1 MASLCGIL
9 KSGDIILH
17 IMYNKC
23 LIIIANHL
31 WMHMHIHVLIQ
42 SICMLISYRH
52 CRVRTSVIEAR
63 LIEKS
68 SLNLCWGYFSFIKL
82 ILLTVLR
89 EYGFISIHA
98 C

>member
-31 WMHMHIHVLIQ
+31 WMHMHVHCINSVHLY
-42 SICMLISYRH
+42 MLISYRH
-52 CRVRTSVIEAR
+52 CRVQTSVIEAR

-68 SLNLCWGYFSFIKL
+68 SLNLCWGYFIFLFYKIN
-82 ILLTVLR
+82 IVNCVT
-89 EYGFISIHA
+89 
-98 C
+98 

>member
-31 WMHMHIHVLIQ
+31 WMHMHVHCINSVHLY
-42 SICMLISYRH
+42 MLISYINT
-52 CRVRTSVIEAR
+52 VSSVQTSVSKINR
-63 LIEKS
+63 K
-68 SLNLCWGYFSFIKL
+68 
-82 ILLTVLR
+82 V
-89 EYGFISIHA
+89 
-98 C
+98 